1 LVGHVVSLNIIQPDD
16 NMASGITQEAA
27 MIRVTASISL
37 DPAELEE
44 EFIRS
49 SGPGGQ
55 NVNKVASA
63 VQLRFNA
70 RASPNLPYA
79 VKMRLEALAGQRLT
93 KDGVIVIEASRF
105 RSQLRNRADAQERL
119 VELIKEAAI
128 QPVQRRATKP
138 TFGSKQRRL
147 EGKKKRSG
155 TKALR
160 SGKPELE

>member
-1 LVGHVVSLNIIQPDD
+1 
-16 NMASGITQEAA
+16 
-27 MIRVTASISL
+27 MIRVTPSISL
-37 DPAELEE
+37 DPDELEE

-70 RASPNLPYA
+70 RNSPNLPHA
-79 VKMRLEALAGQRLT
+79 VKTRLEALAGQRLT
-93 KDGVIVIEASRF
+93 KDGVIIIEASRF
-105 RSQLRNRADAQERL
+105 RSQVRNRADALERL
-119 VELIKEAAI
+119 IELIRQAAI
-128 QPVQRRATKP
+128 QPIKRRATKP
-138 TFGSKQRRL
+138 TYGSKQRRL

-160 SGKPELE
+160 SGKPELD

>member
-1 LVGHVVSLNIIQPDD
+1 MIDRLNE
-16 NMASGITQEAA
+16 EAT
-27 MIRVTASISL
+27 MIRVTPSISL
-37 DPAELEE
+37 DPDELEE

-70 RASPNLPYA
+70 RTSPNLPFA
-79 VKMRLEALAGQRLT
+79 VKTRLEALAGQRLT
-93 KDGVIVIEASRF
+93 KDGVIIIEANRF
-105 RSQLRNRADAQERL
+105 RSQARNRADALERL
-119 VELIKEAAI
+119 IELIKQAAI
-128 QPVQRRATKP
+128 QPIKRRATKP
-138 TFGSKQRRL
+138 TYGSKQRRL

-160 SGKPELE
+160 SGKPELD

>member
-1 LVGHVVSLNIIQPDD
+1 
-16 NMASGITQEAA
+16 
-27 MIRVTASISL
+27 MIRVTASIRI

-44 EFIRS
+44 DFIRS

-70 RASPNLPYA
+70 RKSPNLPHA
-79 VKMRLEALAGQRLT
+79 VKTRLEAIAGQRLT

-105 RSQLRNRADAQERL
+105 RSQIRNRADALERL
-119 VELIKEAAI
+119 LELIREAAI
-128 QPVQRRATKP
+128 QPVPRRPTKP
-138 TFGSKQRRL
+138 TYGSKQRRL

-155 TKALR
+155 TKAMR
-160 SGKPELE
+160 SGKPDLD